1 MAILAELSDSVRA
14 RREELGLSQQ
24 QLARLAGLSRAT
36 ISGLESGALTSLSL
50 SRAER
55 LANEI
60 GLSLAVT
67 GRRTQRGNGAIARA
81 ARAASVS
88 YGIEIPADEL
98 ERSLH
103 MGVIA
108 PSYVPQLKALL
119 DEAPLSLLSDVA
131 AELEKKCGA
140 RRNVTW
146 SKMRQLARALGCTRG
161 IWLEHS

>member
-24 QLARLAGLSRAT
+24 QLATLAGLSRAT

-67 GRRTQRGNGAIARA
+67 GRRTQRDGGAIARA

-88 YGIEIPADEL
+88 YSTEIPADEL
-98 ERSLH
+98 EQSLQK
-103 MGVIA
+103 GVIA
-108 PSYVPQLKALL
+108 PGYVPQLKALL
-119 DEAPLSLLSDVA
+119 DEAPLSLLADVA
-131 AELEKKCGA
+131 AELEKKHGT
-140 RRNVTW
+140 RRNATW
-146 SKMRQLARALGCTRG
+146 SRMRQLARALGCNRG
-161 IWLEHS
+161 IWLGHS